1 MNETYIIESPVA
13 HSQTNFVKA
22 PSLENLPLS
31 IKK

>member
-1 MNETYIIESPVA
+1 MNETYTIDSPVT

-31 IKK
+31 TKK